1 MVCPSPTPARHR
13 HGASWWW
20 DSPGSRPARL
30 GSRDQGRGFAIEQP
44 SKIDRSAICHAR
56 GCARSEQKQL
66 ARDKQGRLS
75 AEVFGRACATPAI
88 SPAATAGVTQR
99 LGRVDVEGGGQS
111 PDSLTRAGWRMESV
125 RRRRPRP
132 HRARIEDRGSFL
144 HKRGGPKLKLRDA
157 GRSDQQGLTLVF
169 GLLPLRRAS
178 EPAARTATARQLP
191 NLTPHQLCAFHL
203 CCCRTSCS
211 SLTLNR
217 PTARRTA
224 LHPSPPA
231 ARRPAFRTLPRPA
244 LPAARARA
252 SRAPTKAQDKI
263 SGLTSARPIIPP
275 SAADAANVMLLVEAA
290 DRSICLPC

>member
-1 MVCPSPTPARHR
+1 MRCTRGQSRLELLPAPRVVMGRGQATMVCPSPTPARHR

-111 PDSLTRAGWRMESV
+111 PDSLTRARAGGWIAS
-125 RRRRPRP
+125 
-132 HRARIEDRGSFL
+132 
-144 HKRGGPKLKLRDA
+144 GGG
-157 GRSDQQGLTLVF
+157 GRV
-169 GLLPLRRAS
+169 
-178 EPAARTATARQLP
+178 
-191 NLTPHQLCAFHL
+191 
-203 CCCRTSCS
+203 
-211 SLTLNR
+211 
-217 PTARRTA
+217 PT
-224 LHPSPPA
+224 
-231 ARRPAFRTLPRPA
+231 
-244 LPAARARA
+244 ARA
-252 SRAPTKAQDKI
+252 SRIAAAFSTKGAAQ
-263 SGLTSARPIIPP
+263 S
-275 SAADAANVMLLVEAA
+275 
-290 DRSICLPC
+290 